1 MSQLTALPIEA
12 WKPVITTLIEE
23 PLCSV
28 PSTYRITIM
37 RSTLA
42 LLFILAATTT
52 AFAQSESAVWSL
64 ALNVGYVIPVADGM
78 RGTSTEF
85 RGDVSQDYS
94 PRRYPYAD
102 DRAVSF
108 SAGGLVAYRPGGS
121 PISAIGGLQRTT
133 FFVDDEIGNEAR
145 MALWTMMLGA
155 EYSLGTFED
164 GLNPFARAGVNGSII
179 DGNVVYRYLPPFG
192 FTTEITPAVRIG
204 IESELGLR
212 ANLQTI
218 PISVEASLHYTHA
231 NLFGRSFE
239 DPGKRPPQALE
250 EVALNDGA
258 NPDDAGDASRAIGFL
273 SVRAT
278 ARVRF

>member
-1 MSQLTALPIEA
+1 
-12 WKPVITTLIEE
+12 
-23 PLCSV
+23 
-28 PSTYRITIM
+28 M

-42 LLFILAATTT
+42 LLFLLAASTA

-64 ALNVGYVIPVADGM
+64 ALNAGYVIPVTDGM
-78 RGTSTEF
+78 LGTSTEF

-94 PRRYPYAD
+94 PRRYPYGD
-102 DRAVSF
+102 DRTASF
-108 SAGGLVAYRPGGS
+108 SAGGQVAYRLPGS
-121 PISAIGGLQRTT
+121 AISALGGLQRTT

-155 EYSLGTFED
+155 EYSLGTFAD
-164 GLNPFARAGVNGSII
+164 GLNPFVRAGVNGSII
-179 DGNVVYRYLPPFG
+179 DGSVVYRYFPPFG

-218 PISVEASLHYTHA
+218 PISFEGSLHYTHA
-231 NLFGRSFE
+231 NLLGRSYE
-239 DPGKRPPQALE
+239 DPGKRPPQTLE
-250 EVALNDGA
+250 ETALNDGA

-273 SVRAT
+273 AVRAT